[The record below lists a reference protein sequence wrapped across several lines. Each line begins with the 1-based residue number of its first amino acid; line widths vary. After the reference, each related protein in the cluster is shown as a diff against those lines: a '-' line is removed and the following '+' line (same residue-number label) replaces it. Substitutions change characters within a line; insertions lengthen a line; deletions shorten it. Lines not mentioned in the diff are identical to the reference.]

1 MALNLFKIETAEVSS
16 NASSVTFS
24 SIPQGYT
31 DLIVKFST
39 RETDAGSFGHF
50 GIIFNSD
57 TGANYASQNFR
68 ADGASNSSS
77 FSTGSNYI
85 SASYGNAAGST
96 ANTFGIGEVYIP
108 NYTGSNQKS
117 VTMESANE
125 TNSATAYMFL
135 TAGLWT
141 STAAITS
148 ITFKQT
154 ITGIF
159 VANSTFTLYGI
170 L

>member
-1 MALNLFKIETAEVSS
+1 MSLQLFKIESLEVS
-16 NASSVTFS
+16 NNTSSVTFS

-31 DLIVKFST
+31 DLVVKFST

-50 GIIFNSD
+50 GIIFNAD
-57 TGANYASQNFR
+57 TGANYANQHLR
-68 ADGASNSSS
+68 GDGAATSASSS
-77 FSTGSNYI
+77 SGSNYI
-85 SASYGNAAGST
+85 VASYGNAAGST

-108 NYTGSNQKS
+108 NYTGSNQKRVS
-117 VTMESANE
+117 MESMNE
-125 TNSATAYMFL
+125 TNSATAYMFM
-135 TAGLWT
+135 TSGLWT

-148 ITFKQT
+148 STFKQT
-154 ITGIF
+154 LTGVF